1 MMDMKIMLLS
11 VLLYAGVVNGQN
23 YREVG
28 KRKYVIV
35 DTAGFYLYSYKMLV
49 QGEKIARPETVYFFS
64 VDKESPVLELTMDN
78 LEKEFASNPKFRYSL
93 EASFHGNKQLM
104 AYDNAIKMYKIK
116 YLYSQAIK

>member
-1 MMDMKIMLLS
+1 MLVMKIMLLS
-11 VLLYAGVVNGQN
+11 ILLYAGILNGQG

-28 KRKYVIV
+28 KRKYTIV
-35 DTAGFYLYSYKMLV
+35 DTVGFYLYSYNMLV

-78 LEKEFASNPKFRYSL
+78 LEKAFASNPKFRYSL
-93 EASFHGNKQLM
+93 EASFHGDKQLI
-104 AYDNAIKMYKIK
+104 AYDKAIRMYKIK